1 MLCILLAYTIEEAT
15 QMKPKKENVKVV
27 QKFRG
32 YFLEDCEC
40 QYCKYYQGRKRGC
53 KLEKCCYDD
62 EKLEA
67 IAAGRYK
74 RQKGSVSWDS

>member
-40 QYCKYYQGRKRGC
+40 QYCNIIKG
-53 KLEKCCYDD
+53 
-62 EKLEA
+62 A
-67 IAAGRYK
+67 SAA
-74 RQKGSVSWDS
+74 VSWKNAAVTTTNLMR